1 MNKKVVLAF
10 GIAALSC
17 GVATPAFADDPVTG
31 STDFTVTVN
40 PYLNLTLTSADMSAG
55 NIISLPLT
63 PSSGGTYGSKSL
75 TATAS
80 TNNAYGYTLVMSTPH
95 TYLESNTINVNDG
108 TYPHIEAV
116 ESRTGGRTAAEF
128 EANTHNDMNKWGISI
143 DNTTSYNPIA
153 LSQNLKKVTTP
164 VADSATVINMAT
176 VLDLLTPPGS
186 YSTTMNFELVANA
199 ATGSLEQALIDAGK
213 EKVTVGN
220 NKYYRIQ
227 DVNTAICNATTDTT
241 DVLEVVDIRDNTI
254 YRIGKL
260 ADNRCWLL
268 DNLALNPLAN
278 GVSITTDNTNASA
291 EAITNL
297 LEGSAT
303 APHTGWSTEA
313 VSVETSSNTFTQPRI
328 NADSKLTVPQGS
340 NDPLK
345 TEAYNGNWKVGIYYN
360 YCAASVGTYCFEPWE
375 GVDTN
380 QTSAT
385 DVDQDICPSGWR
397 LPTGG
402 AISSTGTTTGGGEYQ
417 SLIDAYPTISS
428 GEDQYTRF
436 RKATL
441 MPLSGL
447 YQSGTA
453 QYQGEIGGSR
463 SSTYA
468 QTHAV
473 HGLYLST
480 TEVQS
485 NTHDRSFGSP
495 IRCIA
500 K

>member
-17 GVATPAFADDPVTG
+17 GSIAPAFADDPVTG

-55 NIISLPLT
+55 NIIHLPLT
-63 PSSGGTYGSKSL
+63 PSSSGTYGSKSL

-108 TYPHIEAV
+108 TYPHIEAI

-128 EANTHNDMNKWGISI
+128 EANTYNDMNKWGISI

-186 YSTTMNFELVANA
+186 YSATMNFELVANA

-220 NKYYRIQ
+220 NKYYKIQ

-241 DVLEVVDIRDNTI
+241 GTLEVVDVRDNTI
-254 YRIGKL
+254 YHISKF

-268 DNLALNPLAN
+268 DNLALDLTNTNVKNAMYDSTDPTHNTMTNATNEQLGYLFNGGRDNNDSSTNNLPTAGLAN
-278 GVSITTDNTNASA
+278 
-291 EAITNL
+291 
-297 LEGSAT
+297 
-303 APHTGWSTEA
+303 W
-313 VSVETSSNTFTQPRI
+313 TSSNSYSVPLMNI
-328 NADSKLTVPQGS
+328 SNKDVISSDSLDTAG
-340 NDPLK
+340 
-345 TEAYNGNWKVGIYYN
+345 GWKVGGYYN
-360 YCAASVGTYCFEPWE
+360 YCAASAGSYCY
-375 GVDTN
+375 GDG
-380 QTSAT
+380 TSAGAPSGNAT
-385 DVDQDICPSGWR
+385 ADICPSGWR
-397 LPTGG
+397 MPTGG
-402 AISSTGTTTGGGEYQ
+402 FGGEYQ
-417 SLIDAYPTISS
+417 LLADAITGGAFDWVDTEPESSNTIRSAL
-428 GEDQYTRF
+428 R
-436 RKATL
+436 L
-441 MPLSGL
+441 PLSGDF
-447 YQSGTA
+447 SNGSA
-453 QYQGEIGGSR
+453 PNQGSFDALW
-463 SSTYA
+463 SSTLSDEDYMECL
-468 QTHAV
+468 AV
-473 HGLYLST
+473 NSSHVYPY
-480 TEVQS
+480 
-485 NTHDRSFGSP
+485 SFETRDYGISV
-495 IRCIA
+495 RCVT